1 MSSIHYLD
9 GKRVLLVDDEPDVLE
24 SLEELLSMC
33 HTTRAQNYEDACKCI
48 DTTDFDIAV
57 LDIMGVSG
65 YELLERCAER
75 KLTAVMLTARAVT
88 AKDVAMSFHKGAA
101 YFIPKEEMFRIAIFL
116 EDILE
121 AKSKGKNTWFRWV
134 ERLSSFAE
142 KTFGK
147 EFDKTDKDFLDK
159 LIRY

>member
-1 MSSIHYLD
+1 MPPQSYLE

-24 SLEELLSMC
+24 TLEDLLPMC
-33 HTTRAQNYEDACKCI
+33 HTTCAGNYEDACKWI
-48 DTTDFDIAV
+48 DTMDFDLAV

-65 YELLERCAER
+65 YELLERCVNK

-88 AKDVAMSFHKGAA
+88 ANDVAKSFHKGAA
-101 YFIPKEEMFRIAIFL
+101 YFIPKEEMIRITMFL

-121 AKSKGKNTWFRWV
+121 AKARGKNTWMRWV
-134 ERLSSFAE
+134 ERLSAFGE

-147 EFDKTDKDFLDK
+147 DFDKTDKNFLDK
-159 LIRY
+159 LIFY

>member
-1 MSSIHYLD
+1 MSSNNYLD

-24 SLEELLSMC
+24 SLEELLPMC
-33 HTTRAQNYEDACKCI
+33 RTTRAQNYEDASKWI
-48 DTTDFDIAV
+48 DTADFDLAI

-65 YELLERCAER
+65 YELLERCVKR

-88 AKDVAMSFHKGAA
+88 AEDVARSFHQGAA
-101 YFIPKEEMFRIAIFL
+101 YFIPKEEMFRIATFL

-121 AKSKGKNTWFRWV
+121 AKAKGKNTWRRWV

-147 EFDKTDKDFLDK
+147 EFDKNDKDFLDK

>member
-1 MSSIHYLD
+1 MSSIDYLD
-9 GKRVLLVDDEPDVLE
+9 GKRVLLVDDEQDVLE
-24 SLEELLSMC
+24 SLEELLPMC
-33 HTTRAQNYEDACKCI
+33 HSTLAQNYEAACKWI
-48 DTTDFDIAV
+48 DTADFDIAV

-65 YELLERCAER
+65 YELLERCVKR
-75 KLTAVMLTARAVT
+75 KLVAVMLTARAVT
-88 AKDVAMSFHKGAA
+88 AKDVTMSFHKGAA
-101 YFIPKEEMFRIAIFL
+101 YFIPKEEMSRIASFL

-121 AKSKGKNTWFRWV
+121 AKSKGKNTWMHWA
-134 ERLSSFAE
+134 EKLSSFAE